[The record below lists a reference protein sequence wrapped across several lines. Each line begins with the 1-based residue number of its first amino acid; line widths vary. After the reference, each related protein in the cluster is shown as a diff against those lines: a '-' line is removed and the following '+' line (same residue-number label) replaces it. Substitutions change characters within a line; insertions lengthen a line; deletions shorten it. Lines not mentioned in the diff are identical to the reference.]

1 MKFVAVQ
8 YQLEI
13 LTLYVHFVAVLENLQ
28 WLQKTLLQIIYVVVL
43 IQIEGIAHCVINHV
57 IMIRP

>member
-1 MKFVAVQ
+1 VKFVAEQ

-13 LTLYVHFVAVLENLQ
+13 LTLYVHFVVVLENLQ

-43 IQIEGIAHCVINHV
+43 IRIERIAHGVRNLVIT
-57 IMIRP
+57 IRP